1 VTRKSF
7 PLIRT
12 LQKPQQKLI
21 QASIIQSQSNFIV
34 SNTNLTTNN
43 ILNVKQISILLILTV
58 LLSFKI
64 DNEKDLNEFND
75 PSVNTLLNKKV
86 PHFTGYLLNDSIVDE
101 TFFDNK
107 VVLLNF
113 MFFGCQGCMQELPNL
128 AKLHEKYKN
137 TNFMVV
143 TIIGNGLDDIKSYQ
157 GTGDTLK
164 IFYSIRKMWK
174 YDSIKNPMIAECK
187 TVNKVGPREEIVT
200 CTENISKKFFIN
212 AYPTNLL
219 VDKTGIIKRKYGNL
233 LNDIEYIDLQAQ
245 IDSLLKITS
254 NY

>member
-1 VTRKSF
+1 MR
-7 PLIRT
+7 
-12 LQKPQQKLI
+12 
-21 QASIIQSQSNFIV
+21 
-34 SNTNLTTNN
+34 
-43 ILNVKQISILLILTV
+43 QISILTLMIF

-64 DNEKDLNEFND
+64 DNGKEITKSDVTQ
-75 PSVNTLLNKKV
+75 VNTLLNKKV

-164 IFYSIRKMWK
+164 VFYSIRKMWK

-187 TVNKVGPREEIVT
+187 TVNKVGPKGAIFT
-200 CTENISKKFFIN
+200 CTENISKKFFIDE
-212 AYPTNLL
+212 YPTNLL
-219 VDKTGIIKRKYGNL
+219 VDKTGIIKRKYGIL

-245 IDSLLKITS
+245 IDSLLK
-254 NY
+254 